1 MSPAPRAAARS
12 NTKRID
18 EVSHIQRNRRV
29 MTRAGRW
36 AMQLLHCAVVGTL
49 VLALGSTAEA
59 ESLVT
64 RTSLTDK
71 PDNRTR
77 LGAYDPY
84 GTFANDPR
92 IGIEHVYIPW
102 QDVNLASLNAA
113 DRYARERAR
122 SLLITVEPWTWSRA
136 SKLLSP
142 MDLHNG
148 IMAGQYDLAILALCK
163 TATSLESEVTI
174 RWGHEMDLQSAPY
187 PWSRWRPAEY
197 IDAYR
202 HFVSTCRQVASNIK
216 FMWSPRGEANL
227 QDYYPGSNYVDRI
240 GLTIFG
246 YQKYEVALYGKALT
260 LAERL
265 KSPYELVADYGKD
278 LYITEYG
285 CYGDTGY
292 MKRCIE
298 EGKSPGQD
306 FPKIAGVV
314 YFNEIDPHQW
324 QSYGSP
330 DWRVFS
336 KLFAEAKR

>member
-1 MSPAPRAAARS
+1 
-12 NTKRID
+12 
-18 EVSHIQRNRRV
+18 
-29 MTRAGRW
+29 MTSADRW
-36 AMQLLHCAVVGTL
+36 ATQLLLCALVGAILL
-49 VLALGSTAEA
+49 VLAPAAL
-59 ESLVT
+59 T
-64 RTSLTDK
+64 RTSLTDTAG
-71 PDNRTR
+71 NSMR

-92 IGIEHVYIPW
+92 IGIEHVYVPW
-102 QDVNLASLNAA
+102 QDVNLASLDSV

-122 SLLITVEPWTWSRA
+122 SLLITVEPWSWSRA
-136 SKLLSP
+136 SKLVSP
-142 MDLHNG
+142 ADLHSG
-148 IMAGQYDLAILALCK
+148 IMAGRYDPAILALCK
-163 TATSLESEVTI
+163 TATLLQSQVTI
-174 RWGHEMDLQSAPY
+174 RWAHEMDLQSAPY

-197 IDAYR
+197 IEAYR
-202 HFVSTCRQVASNIK
+202 HFVDTCRQVANNIK

-227 QDYYPGSNYVDRI
+227 RDYYPGGDYVDSI

-265 KSPYELVADYGKD
+265 KSPYELVIEYGKE

-298 EGKSPGQD
+298 EGKAPGAN
-306 FPKIAGVV
+306 FSKIAGIV

-324 QSYGSP
+324 QPHGSP
-330 DWRVFS
+330 DWRIFS
-336 KLFAEAKR
+336 KFFAETKR